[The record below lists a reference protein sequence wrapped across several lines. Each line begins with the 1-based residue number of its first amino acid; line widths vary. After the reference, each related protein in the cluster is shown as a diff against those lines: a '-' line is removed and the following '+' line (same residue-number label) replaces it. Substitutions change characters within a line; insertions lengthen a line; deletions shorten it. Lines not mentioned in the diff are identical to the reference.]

1 MSYFDK
7 FPLMAYDMK
16 GDQKYKL
23 LPNILR
29 RVKLRSG
36 IRSGTFLFDNY
47 DVQDGERPEDIAF
60 KWFGDAEYHWVI
72 LMTNNVTDRY
82 YQWPLSQPQFAEHL
96 TDKYGAGNEDATHH
110 FEKTTDSGKTSSSG
124 PNDFSHLVEC
134 NEDDGNPAIISN
146 RQYEQRKQD
155 EYRQIRL
162 LSKNYLKTFVNEF
175 ESLIKGA

>member
-1 MSYFDK
+1 MSYFRN
-7 FPLMAYDMK
+7 FPLMAYDVK
-16 GDQKYKL
+16 GNKDYKL

-29 RVKLRSG
+29 RVKLRAG

-47 DVQDGERPEDIAF
+47 DVKDGERPEDIAF

-72 LMTNNVTDRY
+72 LMTNNITDRY

-96 TDKYGAGNEDATHH
+96 TDKYGAGNEDDVHH
-110 FEKTTDSGKTSSSG
+110 YEKTQDSGPTSSRD
-124 PNDFSHLVEC
+124 NSHLVEC
-134 NEDDGNPAIISN
+134 NSDDGDPAIISN

-162 LSKNYLKTFVNEF
+162 LDRKFLGIFVEEF
-175 ESLIKGA
+175 ENLIKG